1 MTSGTDSR
9 RLKALTLSLSIAT
22 AMAATTAQAAPEDQQ
37 TIEALRAQL
46 QQMQQRLDRLE
57 QQQAAGTSGGQQ
69 EVANQGGEKS
79 NAATTPDPQQSE
91 PRPQQNLAQENS
103 SAIEQMQQTKFS
115 GQLQFN
121 GSFNDWS
128 EQSKDTTGD
137 LDFGKFVLAVN
148 GEVDDLEYDIE
159 YRFYDGYQF
168 LKSGWLGFNPNDDDT
183 IRVGLVQTPFGNMD
197 YGYQGWYG
205 TLPYL
210 AGFNDN
216 QNAGIKWDHHQ
227 GPWDTSLAFFKSDNL
242 GSGNEHYG
250 ANAVG
255 GTDDAVYDDD
265 GALTSR
271 GNQGNSE
278 ENQLALRTGYTFNHG
293 EDYSTQ
299 LNVSAK
305 GGQLYNEQTNRSGD
319 NWSAAIG
326 VDGSYGNWRT
336 MVQATTYE
344 YNPKNPSEAQSGIS
358 DNAIQIGAFGF
369 NYLIPKRG
377 QMYTASASYS
387 MDVDWGPVEN
397 LFFFNDFSYI
407 DPSDDFASINGG
419 FGDQDDP
426 MLNDLGVLVTAGPY
440 FAWFDIITN
449 KNGLNY
455 FGSPVDN
462 GWHTSVQTNFG
473 INF

>member
-1 MTSGTDSR
+1 MTSRPS
-9 RLKALTLSLSIAT
+9 KPC
-22 AMAATTAQAAPEDQQ
+22 APSSSS
-37 TIEALRAQL
+37 LRAQL
-46 QQMQQRLDRLE
+46 EQMQQRLDRLE
-57 QQQAAGTSGGQQ
+57 QQQSTGISGDQQQTSGT
-69 EVANQGGEKS
+69 AGGAQNVS
-79 NAATTPDPQQSE
+79 ASQNNTATTSDPQQPES
-91 PRPQQNLAQENS
+91 RPQQSLAQENQ
-103 SAIEQMQQTKFS
+103 SAIEQMQQTQFS
-115 GQLQFN
+115 GQLEFG
-121 GSFNDWS
+121 GSFNDWNRTS
-128 EQSKDTTGD
+128 SRDDNGNRTLNGEKDTAGD
-137 LDFGKFVLAVN
+137 LDFGKLVLAVE
-148 GEVDDLEYDIE
+148 GEVDDLEYAFE

-168 LKSGWLGFNPNDDDT
+168 LKSGWLGFNPSDDDN

-205 TLPYL
+205 SLPYL
-210 AGFNDN
+210 AGFADN
-216 QNAGIKWDHHQ
+216 QNAGVKWDHRQ

-255 GTDDAVYDDD
+255 GTDDAVYNDD
-265 GALTSR
+265 GELTSY

-278 ENQLALRTGYTFNHG
+278 ENQLAARVGYTFEHSD
-293 EDYSTQ
+293 DYSTQ

-326 VDGSYGNWRT
+326 LDGSYGNWRT
-336 MVQATTYE
+336 LLQATTYE
-344 YNPKNPSEAQSGIS
+344 YNPKNPSETQSGIS
-358 DNAIQIGAFGF
+358 DNAVQIGAFGF

-407 DPSDDFASINGG
+407 DPSDDFSSINGG

-440 FAWFDIITN
+440 YAWFDIVTN

-455 FGSPVDN
+455 FGSPVND
-462 GWHTSVQTNFG
+462 GWHTSFLTNFG

>member
-1 MTSGTDSR
+1 MTPRTDSR
-9 RLKALTLSLSIAT
+9 RLRLLTLSLSISA
-22 AMAATTAQAAPEDQQ
+22 AMAATAAQAAPDDQQ

-46 QQMQQRLDRLE
+46 EQMQQRLDRLE
-57 QQQAAGTSGGQQ
+57 QQSNGTAGSAQNASASQ
-69 EVANQGGEKS
+69 S
-79 NAATTPDPQQSE
+79 NTATTPNPQQSE
-91 PRPQQNLAQENS
+91 SRQQQSESRPQQNLAQENS
-103 SAIEQMQQTKFS
+103 SAIEQIQQTQIS
-115 GQLQFN
+115 GQLEFN

-128 EQSKDTTGD
+128 ERSKDTTGD
-137 LDFGKFVLAVN
+137 MDFGKFVLVVD
-148 GEVDDLEYDIE
+148 GEVDDLEYAFE

-205 TLPYL
+205 TLPYI

-216 QNAGIKWDHHQ
+216 QNAGVKWDHRQ
-227 GPWDTSLAFFKSDNL
+227 GDWETSLAFFKSDNL

-250 ANAVG
+250 ANAIG
-255 GTDDAVYDDD
+255 DSA
-265 GALTSR
+265 
-271 GNQGNSE
+271 QGNSE
-278 ENQLALRTGYTFNHG
+278 ENQLAARAGYTFDHG
-293 EDYSTQ
+293 DDYSTQ

-326 VDGSYGNWRT
+326 LDGSYGNWRT
-336 MVQATTYE
+336 MFQATTYE

-358 DNAIQIGAFGF
+358 DNAVQIGAFGF

-407 DPSDDFASINGG
+407 DPSDDFSSINGG
-419 FGDQDDP
+419 FGNQKDP

-455 FGSPVDN
+455 FGSPVNDK
-462 GWHTSVQTNFG
+462 WHTSIQTNFG

>member
-1 MTSGTDSR
+1 MTTQTDSR
-9 RLKALTLSLSIAT
+9 RLKALTLSLSISAAMTAT
-22 AMAATTAQAAPEDQQ
+22 AVQAAPNDQQ

-57 QQQAAGTSGGQQ
+57 QQQATSASSSHQ
-69 EVANQGGEKS
+69 EMTGNS
-79 NAATTPDPQQSE
+79 AAATPDPQASQASSHQS
-91 PRPQQNLAQENS
+91 LAQENS
-103 SAIEQMQQTKFS
+103 SAIKQMQQTEFS

-137 LDFGKFVLAVN
+137 MDFGKFVLAVN
-148 GEVDDLEYDIE
+148 GEVDDLEYDFE

-168 LKSGWLGFNPNDDDT
+168 LKSGWLGFNPNDNDT
-183 IRVGLVQTPFGNMD
+183 IRVGLVQTPFGNME

-216 QNAGIKWDHHQ
+216 QNAGVKWDHHQ

-250 ANAVG
+250 ANAIG
-255 GTDDAVYDDD
+255 D
-265 GALTSR
+265 SP
-271 GNQGNSE
+271 QGNSE
-278 ENQLALRTGYTFNHG
+278 ENQLAARAGYTFDHG
-293 EDYSTQ
+293 DDYSTQ

-326 VDGSYGNWRT
+326 IDGSYGNWRT
-336 MVQATTYE
+336 MFQATTYE

-358 DNAIQIGAFGF
+358 DSVIQIGAFGF

-407 DPSDDFASINGG
+407 DPAGDFSSINGG

-462 GWHTSVQTNFG
+462 GWHTSIQTNFG